1 MNLLKSGNFTRTTKR
16 HVPQQSNA
24 LAIDFVLLVVGLDW
38 YGHTPLNEI
47 MNRFVNHL
55 LFVLFL
61 GASIFSGVIAQV
73 KAEPLRTV
81 DLKVMS
87 FNIRLGVAND
97 GENRWDLRKEL
108 VVETIREYNPDLLGL
123 QEVFPMQ
130 EEYLRENFPEY
141 SYYGRSRLVDPK
153 EGEACS
159 VMFRKERFEPMEQA
173 TFWLSETPEEPGSK
187 SWDSSLPRIA
197 NMISLQD
204 KQAGGKKL
212 VLINTHFDHRGKV
225 AREEAAQIIRRR
237 VTELKKGTPVLI
249 TGDFNSGEGSKPYQS
264 LVGGNIID
272 TFRKV
277 HPGRTEEESTFTAW
291 TGRLIGNRIDWVL
304 CSSNFQVLSAEIN
317 RTNENGRYPSDHY
330 PVTATLHYQ

>member
-1 MNLLKSGNFTRTTKR
+1 MTFSVFCERLYGKKSQEGT
-16 HVPQQSNA
+16 
-24 LAIDFVLLVVGLDW
+24 
-38 YGHTPLNEI
+38 
-47 MNRFVNHL
+47 
-55 LFVLFL
+55 
-61 GASIFSGVIAQV
+61 
-73 KAEPLRTV
+73 LR
-81 DLKVMS
+81 VMS

-97 GENRWDLRKEL
+97 GENRWDLRKDL
-108 VVETIREYNPDLLGL
+108 VVKTIRDYNPDLLGL

-130 EEYLRENFPEY
+130 EEYLRHHFPNY
-141 SYYGRSRLVDPK
+141 VYYGRSRLVDP
-153 EGEACS
+153 EDGEACS
-159 VMFRKERFEPMEQA
+159 VMFRKDRFEPIEQS

-197 NMISLQD
+197 NMISLKD

-225 AREEAAQIIRRR
+225 ARAEAAKIIRGR
-237 VTELKKGTPVLI
+237 VTGFTKGTRVVI

-264 LVGGNIID
+264 LVGENVID

-277 HPGRTEEESTFTAW
+277 HPERTEEESTFTAW

-304 CSSNFQVLSAEIN
+304 CSSNFRVLSAEIN

-330 PVTATLHYQ
+330 PVTATLNYK

>member
-1 MNLLKSGNFTRTTKR
+1 MEIFTRTTKR
-16 HVPQQSNA
+16 HVPEQSNA
-24 LAIDFVLLVVGLDW
+24 LAIDFRHRVVGLDW
-38 YGHTPLNEI
+38 YGDTPLNVG
-47 MNRFVNHL
+47 MNRYMNHL
-55 LFVLFL
+55 FFIVFFCVTGLGGVSVL
-61 GASIFSGVIAQV
+61 G
-73 KAEPLRTV
+73 KAIQLPSF

-108 VVETIREYNPDLLGL
+108 VVETIRQYNPDLLGL

-130 EEYLRENFPEY
+130 EEYLRKNFPEY

-159 VMFRKERFEPMEQA
+159 VMFRKERFEPIEQE

-197 NMISLQD
+197 NMISLRD
-204 KQAGGKKL
+204 EKAGGKKL

-225 AREEAAQIIRRR
+225 AREEAAKIIRGR
-237 VTELKKGTPVLI
+237 VTGFPKGTRVVI
-249 TGDFNSGEGSKPYQS
+249 TGDLNSGEGSKPYQS
-264 LVGGNIID
+264 LVGGNVID
-272 TFRKV
+272 TFRKI
-277 HPGRTEEESTFTAW
+277 HPECSKEESTFTAW
-291 TGRLIGNRIDWVL
+291 TGQLIGNRIDWVL
-304 CSSNFQVLSAEIN
+304 CNSNFRVLSAEIN

-330 PVTATLHYQ
+330 PVTATLNYQ